1 MLHRFHIPASA
12 VVVVCLL
19 LSGCEDNQPP
29 KTNLILNGD
38 AEMPRLDSIPPGW
51 LNIQGNWASAE
62 GDSVK
67 HDCGYA
73 QNGKYFF
80 YAGTDSLGIL
90 RQDIDISA
98 YAPGIDALEQ
108 QFIFNGY
115 AESLDQGPNSDQS
128 QIIITGLDSSK
139 NKVLYTYNSDSIRS
153 LNKWLLLSDT
163 FMAPATTRFLRV
175 QLISIRH
182 IGADNDGY
190 FDHLVLVTAVK
201 HSFFSRWRLLLVI
214 GLSVVIGGLLIFLKR
229 RKKGARAHS
238 GPYK

>member
-1 MLHRFHIPASA
+1 MLHRFHIPAVA
-12 VVVVCLL
+12 VSVVCLL
-19 LSGCEDNQPP
+19 LSGCEDNKSP

-38 AEMPRLDSIPPGW
+38 AEMPRLDSVPTGW
-51 LNIQGNWASAE
+51 LNIQGNWSSAE
-62 GDSVK
+62 GDSGK

-73 QNGKYFF
+73 QSGKYFF
-80 YAGTDSLGIL
+80 FAGTDSLGIL
-90 RQDIDISA
+90 RQDIDVSA

-139 NKVLYTYNSDSIRS
+139 NKALYTFNSDSTRS
-153 LNKWLLLSDT
+153 LNKWLLLTDT
-163 FMAPATTRFLRV
+163 FMAPATTRFLRI

-190 FDHLVLVTAVK
+190 FDHLVLTTAAK
-201 HSFFSRWRLLLVI
+201 HSFFARRRLLIVI
-214 GLSVVIGGLLIFLKR
+214 GLSMLIAGLLIFLKR
-229 RKKGARAHS
+229 RKKEARLHS
-238 GPYK
+238 EPL